1 MMHATHGIRELWD
14 RPFRR
19 TCADVTA
26 VSMPQPGAGR
36 LALTAAC
43 YFNFATATAIAAAR
57 LIPLPCAQLSRRSST
72 AGSIV
77 TVITLF
83 FPVRLIDF
91 LPSGA

>member
-36 LALTAAC
+36 LALKAAC
-43 YFNFATATAIAAAR
+43 YFNFATAPAIAA
-57 LIPLPCAQLSRRSST
+57 
-72 AGSIV
+72 
-77 TVITLF
+77 VITIF

>member
-1 MMHATHGIRELWD
+1 MHATHG
-14 RPFRR
+14 
-19 TCADVTA
+19 VGG
-26 VSMPQPGAGR
+26 PGIVRFG
-36 LALTAAC
+36 ALTAAC